1 MKKDIKTRRDI
12 ELLVDRFY
20 KNVRA
25 DHLLGPVFDDIAKV
39 NWEKHLRVM
48 YDFWDNT
55 IFFSGTYS
63 GNPMHLHQHLHERF
77 SLNSTHFERWNE
89 LFDAVVDE
97 LYSGTNALLAKQR
110 AASIAA
116 VIKSKILPN
125 GKSR

>member
-1 MKKDIKTRRDI
+1 LGDPARKT
-12 ELLVDRFY
+12 
-20 KNVRA
+20 
-25 DHLLGPVFDDIAKV
+25 GV

>member
-77 SLNSTHFERWNE
+77 SLNSTHFPVF
-89 LFDAVVDE
+89 LGFF
-97 LYSGTNALLAKQR
+97 
-110 AASIAA
+110 
-116 VIKSKILPN
+116 KIH
-125 GKSR
+125 